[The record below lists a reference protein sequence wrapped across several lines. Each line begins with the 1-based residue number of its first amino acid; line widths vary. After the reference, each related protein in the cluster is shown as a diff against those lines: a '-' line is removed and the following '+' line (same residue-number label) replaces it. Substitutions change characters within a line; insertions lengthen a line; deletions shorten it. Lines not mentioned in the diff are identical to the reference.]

1 MSRYLEH
8 YKKDGRATLYWA
20 KHCQTIQIPDSLIY
34 SVYITSVV
42 EFFLSCFTEH
52 GYYWCNGTYSHIIA
66 RSWSNFIINKCW
78 EVTKNRLNTLTNPSA
93 KELMNRTLLALHTV
107 DFSVLCIKKCLFR
120 STGDDPFESKT
131 TAYMEDIDSIWS
143 HPNLLW
149 DVPISF
155 SFVSIL
161 PLIGIF
167 QIDGDEPHLQYGHE
181 ELSLV

>member
-1 MSRYLEH
+1 M
-8 YKKDGRATLYWA
+8 YWA
-20 KHCQTIQIPDSLIY
+20 KHFQSIQIPDSLIY

-52 GYYWCNGTYSHIIA
+52 GYYWCNGTYSNIIA
-66 RSWSNFIINKCW
+66 QSWSNFIINKCW
-78 EVTKNRLNTLTNPSA
+78 QVTKNRLSTLTNPAA
-93 KELMNRTLLALHTV
+93 KELMNRTQGTSHGRFL
-107 DFSVLCIKKCLFR
+107 VLCITKCFFR

-149 DVPISF
+149 GVPISF

-161 PLIGIF
+161 PLIGLF
-167 QIDGDEPHLQYGHE
+167 QIDGDGPHLQYGRE